1 MILIGNKSDLI
12 DQRAIEKNIILE
24 YCRKNVLN
32 YIEISAKN
40 NINIEKMFK
49 EVAYQLYMDIKRK
62 EKNKK
67 NTYENKGKFSN
78 IQVQLDIKK
87 EEKKCCS

>member
-1 MILIGNKSDLI
+1 MILSGNKSDLI
-12 DQRAIEKNIILE
+12 EQRAIEKDIILE

-49 EVAYQLYMDIKRK
+49 EVAYQLYKDIK
-62 EKNKK
+62 KNERNKIK
-67 NTYENKGKFSN
+67 SYENKGNFTN
-78 IQVQLDIKK
+78 IQVQLDNKNEI
-87 EEKKCCS
+87 KKCC